1 MQRITIMPM
10 TIDREMLR
18 EKQRT
23 ELLVYRSLVAI
34 VALWLL
40 ASLWA
45 FAASAERAAE
55 LAARV

>member
-10 TIDREMLR
+10 TINREMLR

-23 ELLVYRSLVAI
+23 ELLVCRSLVAI
-34 VALWLL
+34 VTLWLL

-45 FAASAERAAE
+45 LVASAERAAE